1 VPERLPLRTEARNT
15 ASNFPNIA
23 KHTRIAASP
32 SFPFG
37 RRGFFFKMATKS
49 KNATKTE
56 KKARPRGLSKLAVNH
71 AKTTKT
77 TVPAKT
83 AGETAKI
90 NPNERGSWKQ
100 KIEPNIDKLAQM
112 YANGATKT
120 QLALWLNV
128 STDVFQAAERNHPEF
143 KETLIRARMNAA
155 DDVAGAMYKIALG
168 YKAQKKSGRLVP
180 YIDKDGREKMKKI
193 QFIEEVEVPPNV
205 SAQMYFLKRTAGW
218 SENPLVDEALASNV
232 SVQNEILD
240 KMRERLGMKEMGTPR
255 SRAQTDE
262 ERNRDIITDD
272 QLDAEGA

>member
-1 VPERLPLRTEARNT
+1 MSKQN
-15 ASNFPNIA
+15 
-23 KHTRIAASP
+23 K
-32 SFPFG
+32 
-37 RRGFFFKMATKS
+37 ATVR
-49 KNATKTE
+49 KT
-56 KKARPRGLSKLAVNH
+56 RPRGLSKLAVNH
-71 AKTTKT
+71 EKTKAPAKTT
-77 TVPAKT
+77 KT
-83 AGETAKI
+83 AGETARI
-90 NPNERGSWKQ
+90 NPNERTFWKQ

-120 QLALWLNV
+120 QLALWLGV
-128 STDVFQAAERNHPEF
+128 SKDSFQRAEKAHSDFR
-143 KETLIRARMNAA
+143 ETLIRARMNAA